1 MCCQRFYRLGKIFE
15 AILTY
20 ERRKKVLILVAA
32 INLHTLRLKQDEYF
46 GALHHFSLGLAAMLS
61 PLIFTTSLTLV
72 QWVLVVINVLAA
84 VPIPSHHAKDD
95 EDANFQLLP
104 IPSHHA

>member
-1 MCCQRFYRLGKIFE
+1 M
-15 AILTY
+15 Y
-20 ERRKKVLILVAA
+20 ERSIILVAA

-104 IPSHHA
+104 IIEDF